1 MVVWCCTEWSCKLI
15 KNHLGLLCTRE
26 DPNENKIYTSILY
39 LFSRCI
45 SKIGYV
51 YYAKYTKKY
60 IPCINIASDD
70 QLKKYYNNDK
80 KTSIAYIH
88 LVLSYQYL

>member
-1 MVVWCCTEWSCKLI
+1 MYIMQNTQ
-15 KNHLGLLCTRE
+15 
-26 DPNENKIYTSILY
+26 
-39 LFSRCI
+39 
-45 SKIGYV
+45 
-51 YYAKYTKKY
+51 KKY
-60 IPCINIASDD
+60 IPCINIDSDD